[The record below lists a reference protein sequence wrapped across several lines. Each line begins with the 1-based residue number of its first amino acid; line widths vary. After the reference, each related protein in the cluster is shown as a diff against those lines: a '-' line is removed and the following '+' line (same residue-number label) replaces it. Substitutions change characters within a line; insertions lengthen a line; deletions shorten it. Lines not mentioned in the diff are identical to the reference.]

1 MENERIF
8 TLFLDR
14 EVIDGV
20 SYKKKDLLCIL
31 SVLLE
36 YYQQQSIRNQP
47 VTKISC
53 TVAGLWLNMVWSVK
67 PSRRDKENFIES
79 LNRLIET
86 DLIRIVDESD
96 KSIRWNSMLI
106 IDVTNLIHDT
116 RRTFVKFET
125 KKLEKM
131 IEINY
136 RTLTVLLQLY
146 ISITSYF
153 NVQEIAYFDE
163 CIQKGISPIDENYDL
178 YGSIEYHVSCWASQD
193 RLAKTKHSSDKT
205 QERWISKQTLIDM
218 IDLLEELGLIA
229 VIRPHLKSGEKLAN
243 HYCYPRHKKYVQ
255 QIVDKKVQQLEYSKE
270 NPTE

>member
-47 VTKISC
+47 ITKISC

-106 IDVTNLIHDT
+106 IDITNLIHDT

-136 RTLTVLLQLY
+136 RTLTILLQLY

-178 YGSIEYHVSCWASQD
+178 YGSIEYHVSCWASHQ
-193 RLAKTKHSSDKT
+193 RLMTTKHSSDKT
-205 QERWISKQTLIDM
+205 NESWISKPTLIDM

-229 VIRPHLKSGEKLAN
+229 IIRPVTKAGEKLAN

>member
-1 MENERIF
+1 MEKERIF

-14 EVIDGV
+14 EVINGV

-47 VTKISC
+47 ITEISC

-86 DLIRIVDESD
+86 DLISVVEESD

-106 IDVTNLIHDT
+106 LDITNLIHDAQ
-116 RRTFVKFET
+116 RSFVKFET

-153 NVQEIAYFDE
+153 NVQEITYFDE

-178 YGSIEYHVSCWASQD
+178 YGSLNYHVSCWASQD

-205 QERWISKQTLIDM
+205 EERWISKPTLIDM

-229 VIRPHLKSGEKLAN
+229 IIRPVTKTGEKLAN